1 MSLQSLIEQ
10 LQLDFPQFGETY
22 LKVLINNAYL
32 QFCHKTEILHNKLVV
47 GNDDDT
53 WQFDDTNAYSPL
65 AEINKVKSI
74 VFIKNG
80 AELEGLEYVIRGSF
94 IDLTLPSGYSE
105 TNFTSLFD
113 TMPLEIVVK
122 PVKLDKLEDET
133 ELSDDFAQ
141 AIIYAVK
148 EALYSRVK
156 DYPGAS
162 YYRSKYKELV
172 IEGIKEG
179 NEGKDGSPL
188 TPVMRFE

>member
-1 MSLQSLIEQ
+1 
-10 LQLDFPQFGETY
+10 
-22 LKVLINNAYL
+22 
-32 QFCHKTEILHNKLVV
+32 
-47 GNDDDT
+47 
-53 WQFDDTNAYSPL
+53 
-65 AEINKVKSI
+65 
-74 VFIKNG
+74 
-80 AELEGLEYVIRGSF
+80 
-94 IDLTLPSGYSE
+94 
-105 TNFTSLFD
+105 
-113 TMPLEIVVK
+113 MPLEIVVK